1 MAGELQTSITFADV
15 DQITSDKLNL
25 IIGGASFTSSAV
37 TGSTLSVVGG
47 KLKVGTITLSEMA
60 ANSVG
65 TTQLVNLSVTTG
77 KIAAGAVGT
86 TQLANLSVNAS
97 KIALNTITLSQISTS
112 TVATQANMENLTAGK
127 LVTTDSVHY
136 APGAAKAY
144 GEFNII
150 SSARNIKT
158 GYFNVSSVT
167 RVSSTQTTVSLLLN
181 MGSTNYTVLASMI
194 SDGTETGEVAVY
206 DKAAGSFKIK
216 HPAEASDR
224 AINFVVFGN
233 WS

>member
-60 ANSVG
+60 ASSVG

-112 TVATQANMENLTAGK
+112 TVATQANMESLAAGK
-127 LVTTDSVHY
+127 IVTAEFVNY
-136 APGAAKAY
+136 NPGVAKAF

-167 RVSSTQTTVSLLLN
+167 RVSSTQTTVAITNN
-181 MGSTNYTVLASMI
+181 MSGTNYTVLASMI

-206 DKAAGSFKIK
+206 DKAAGSFKFK
-216 HPAEASDR
+216 HPAEASGR
-224 AINFVVFGN
+224 AINFVVFGE
-233 WS
+233 SA